1 MEKTVTIYS
10 DQSKVRYIAN
20 GVTTSFA
27 VPFKFFANADGS
39 SQLSVFTGNSDNPLT
54 ENSDYTIVGAGRDEG
69 GEIVFTSAPEK
80 DTEIAVIRNV
90 PTTQEIPFK
99 NEDKFPAVIYE
110 RSLDKLTMEV
120 QEVKES
126 LTRAIVLPPTSGQN
140 PLDARNEL
148 LDARDEAV
156 NSAREAQNSSKS
168 AEESKKAAAD
178 SETAVLMAK
187 ADIFDN
193 AGFQAVAADLTGDNK
208 IGYVADNLDTV
219 AANVAKASQAAEAAG
234 EAAALA
240 AEAADNAQQTINT
253 ATNDGLAKIQT
264 TVTSSIS
271 AFDQNAAEKQQAV
284 DVAADNAA
292 LSAQAAAESKAA
304 AGQSA
309 TEAANSAAAAEESM
323 RKVNTGWNLFDVKR
337 SDRLQND
344 IRWLR
349 GDTFSW
355 QSGDVYTAA
364 YEELLSEYTAAMEQG
379 LGESD
384 TIGGITIAFYR
395 SPKGY
400 KIANYTAQREA
411 DILNLYNTVGVAWYY
426 IIDTT
431 NRRFKLP
438 RTKFGFTGIRSG
450 GGNFVPETLP
460 NITGAVYNNNQTIAL
475 FNQAA
480 TKAQGAFSLTFS
492 SDSINAGNYSET
504 KSVSQYR
511 LDMSAARSSS
521 VYQDGAP
528 VQERATETY
537 LYFWVGEFEHTAI
550 EQTAGLNTELFND
563 KADLSYVNSLVNGL
577 MSGNGL
583 YVKRS
588 TYTDHTTYYTTV
600 TEWFSDAAKTQRVWM
615 HQCGH
620 IYPNYAS
627 SANPAVVT
635 FPKPFKESLVC
646 ANRTPVHSYTS
657 SISSSHLWI
666 GFNKINATGFTFYR
680 DNNFQSANYWEAYG
694 N

>member
-1 MEKTVTIYS
+1 MEKIVTIYS

-20 GVTTSFA
+20 GVTISFM

-39 SQLSVFTGNSDNPLT
+39 SQLSVFTGDSDNPLT
-54 ENSDYTIVGAGRDEG
+54 ENSDYTVIGAGRDEG

-80 DTEIAVIRNV
+80 DLEIAVIRNV

-156 NSAREAQNSSKS
+156 NSAREAQNSSKN

-240 AEAADNAQQTINT
+240 AEAADNAQQTIDT
-253 ATNDGLAKIQT
+253 ATNNSLLALDLNAAEKT
-264 TVTSSIS
+264 E
-271 AFDQNAAEKQQAV
+271 AFNANAAEKQQVV
-284 DVAADNAA
+284 DAAADSAGQSAEDAA

-304 AGQSA
+304 AGQ
-309 TEAANSAAAAEESM
+309 SAAAAEESM

-460 NITGAVYNNNQTIAL
+460 NIRAMAIVRQNVPAGEGSGAMYWNELTTPQAVVAAVQSTTGDTRAL
-475 FNQAA
+475 
-480 TKAQGAFSLTFS
+480 TL
-492 SDSINAGNYSET
+492 D
-504 KSVSQYR
+504 VS
-511 LDMSAARSSS
+511 RSSS

-537 LYFWVGEFEHTAI
+537 LYFWVGEFEHTAV
-550 EQTAGLNTELFND
+550 ENTAGLNAELFND
-563 KADLSYVNSLVNGL
+563 KVDLSYVNSLVNGL

-588 TYTDHTTYYTTV
+588 TYTDNTTYYTTV

-627 SANPAVVT
+627 SANPAVIT

-646 ANRTPVHSYTS
+646 ANRTPVHSYTA
-657 SISSSHLWI
+657 SISSAHMWI

-680 DNNFQSANYWEAYG
+680 DTNVQSANYWEVYG
-694 N
+694 K